1 MKMQSMRLYASK
13 LYIENDS
20 FENLIITAIACI
32 VLKYYQIEK
41 FDLVDEQYSVYLFL
55 KINSVSLISFKGIKC
70 MT

>member
-13 LYIENDS
+13 LYMKNDS
-20 FENLIITAIACI
+20 FENLIITAIACLEI
-32 VLKYYQIEK
+32 LSK